1 MNVAHK
7 INQEP
12 IGVVKMT
19 ESLHDNVSFL
29 NPGDTLLLEPKHWR
43 AGESIVE
50 RLQTE
55 KIISGKA
62 DGKEKLVI
70 EISGP
75 SGAGKTEIGYC
86 IGAFLGA
93 LGYRCVCYSTDN
105 CYEVE
110 PIERGKMRQA
120 AAETGNLASMIGKEE
135 YDWKLI
141 QDIEQGV
148 LEGAVVA
155 TPVVDVT
162 KAERPIKM
170 ADVDYS
176 EYDVLLL
183 DGLYAVGGIAPV
195 KVCIDQ
201 TWEGILHAQKER
213 GKETTDE
220 LRMSIIRLE
229 MEAVKELEK
238 VVEGT
243 IFKIDTKGEVSF
255 LRR

>member
-1 MNVAHK
+1 MNVALK
-7 INQEP
+7 ISQEP
-12 IGVVKMT
+12 VGVVKMT
-19 ESLHDNVSFL
+19 KSLHDNVSFL

-43 AGESIVE
+43 AGETIVE

-55 KIISGKA
+55 GIMQGNQ
-62 DGKEKLVI
+62 EKLVI

-93 LGYRCVCYSTDN
+93 LGLRCVCYSTDN
-105 CYEVE
+105 CYAVE
-110 PIERGKMRQA
+110 PIERGRMRQA
-120 AAETGNLASMIGKEE
+120 AAENGTLASMIGKEE

-141 QDIEQGV
+141 KNIEQGV
-148 LEGAVVA
+148 LEGRVVA

-162 KAERPIKM
+162 KAERPTMM

-176 EYDVLLL
+176 QYDVLLL

-229 MEAVKELEK
+229 MDAVKELEK
-238 VVEGT
+238 VVEGAV
-243 IFKIDTKGEVSF
+243 FNIDTKGGVSF
-255 LRR
+255 VRR